1 LKSRF
6 FSDLVWF
13 IKPVVSSVLSLAE
26 STVFCG
32 FLRIEV
38 VNVQGISVFKACNS
52 GRDMSP
58 ESRFERVGF
67 PAWDDI

>member
-1 LKSRF
+1 M
-6 FSDLVWF
+6 
-13 IKPVVSSVLSLAE
+13 VSSVLSLAE